1 MDSTKKK
8 NNGIKISL
16 DAMGGDFAPQT
27 TVEGAVLAAQEF
39 DIPSILV
46 GNESLL
52 MEELSRYDYE
62 NLPIEIRHSS
72 EIITME
78 ESPLNLIRKKKD
90 SSIRI
95 AFDLVKTGEAQAVV
109 TAGNS
114 GAALTASL
122 FVLDSLKG
130 IDRPAIATIMPTL
143 KGSVIVIDAGA
154 NNICKPF
161 NLVQFA
167 LMGSVYAQC
176 LMDTQ
181 NPRIGVLSNG
191 EEDSKGT
198 KLTREANALLK
209 DSTLNYIG
217 YVEGKEVFKGDVDIV
232 VCDGFVGNVMLKVSE
247 GIAETIIAALKTEIQ
262 KSLSSQLG
270 FMLAKKSF
278 EDFKKWFD
286 YSNYGGS
293 PLFGVNG
300 GVIISHGR
308 SSSKAIKNAIR
319 AAHELVQQ
327 RVVENLEH
335 NLKKSHD
342 LNTVGKKHGLFDKV
356 FKKEP
361 RGQTYTFDKLYVK
374 SVGLTPMLDNP
385 L

>member
-1 MDSTKKK
+1 MDSTKEKTS
-8 NNGIKISL
+8 GIKISV

-27 TVEGAVLAAQEF
+27 TVEGAILAAQEF

-52 MEELSRYDYE
+52 MEELSRYDYA

-95 AFDLVKTGEAQAVV
+95 AFDLVKTGAAQAVV

-143 KGSVIVIDAGA
+143 KGSVIVIDSGA

-167 LMGSVYAQC
+167 LMGSVYAQS
-176 LMDTQ
+176 LMETYK
-181 NPRIGVLSNG
+181 PRIGVLSNG

-293 PLFGVNG
+293 PLLGVNG

-308 SSSKAIKNAIR
+308 SSAKAIKNAIR

-335 NLKKSHD
+335 NLKESHD
-342 LNTVGKKHGLFDKV
+342 LNTVGKKQGILDKV

-361 RGQTYTFDKLYVK
+361 H
-374 SVGLTPMLDNP
+374 
-385 L
+385 

>member
-39 DIPSILV
+39 GIPSILV

-167 LMGSVYAQC
+167 LMGSVYAQS
-176 LMDTQ
+176 LMDTH

-293 PLFGVNG
+293 PLLGVNG

-356 FKKEP
+356 FKK
-361 RGQTYTFDKLYVK
+361 D
-374 SVGLTPMLDNP
+374 
-385 L
+385 

>member
-1 MDSTKKK
+1 MNTTNTDKI
-8 NNGIKISL
+8 NNTKISL

-27 TVEGAVLAAQEF
+27 TVEGAVLAAQEYN
-39 DIPSILV
+39 IPSILV

-52 MEELSRYDYE
+52 LDELSQYDYA
-62 NLPIEIRHSS
+62 NLPIEIKHAS
-72 EIITME
+72 EIITMD

-95 AFDLVKTGEAQAVV
+95 AFDLVKTGEAKAVV

-122 FVLDSLKG
+122 FVLDSIKG

-143 KGSVIVIDAGA
+143 KGSVIVIDSGA

-167 LMGSVYAQC
+167 LMGSVYGQS
-176 LMDTQ
+176 LMGLQ
-181 NPRIGVLSNG
+181 KPRVGVLSNG

-198 KLTREANALLK
+198 KLTREANVLLK
-209 DSTLNYIG
+209 DSSLNYIG

-270 FMLAKKSF
+270 FILAKKSF
-278 EDFKKWFD
+278 VDFKKWFD

-293 PLFGVNG
+293 PLLGVNG

-308 SSSKAIKNAIR
+308 SSAKAIKNAIR
-319 AAHELVQQ
+319 AAHELFQQ
-327 RVVENLEH
+327 KVVENLEH
-335 NLKKSHD
+335 NLKESQD
-342 LNTVGKKHGLFDKV
+342 LHTVGKKHGLFDKV
-356 FKKEP
+356 FKK
-361 RGQTYTFDKLYVK
+361 D
-374 SVGLTPMLDNP
+374 
-385 L
+385 

>member
-1 MDSTKKK
+1 MDSTKEKI
-8 NNGIKISL
+8 NSIKISV

-27 TVEGAVLAAQEF
+27 TVEGAVLAAEEF

-52 MEELSRYDYE
+52 MEELSRYDYAS
-62 NLPIEIRHSS
+62 LPIEIRHSS

-143 KGSVIVIDAGA
+143 KGSVIVIDSGA

-167 LMGSVYAQC
+167 LMGSVYAQS
-176 LMDTQ
+176 LMETYK
-181 NPRIGVLSNG
+181 PRIGVLSNG

-293 PLFGVNG
+293 PLLGVNG

-308 SSSKAIKNAIR
+308 SSAKAIKNAIR

-335 NLKKSHD
+335 NLKESHD
-342 LNTVGKKHGLFDKV
+342 LNTVGKKQGILDKV
-356 FKKEP
+356 FKK
-361 RGQTYTFDKLYVK
+361 D
-374 SVGLTPMLDNP
+374 
-385 L
+385 